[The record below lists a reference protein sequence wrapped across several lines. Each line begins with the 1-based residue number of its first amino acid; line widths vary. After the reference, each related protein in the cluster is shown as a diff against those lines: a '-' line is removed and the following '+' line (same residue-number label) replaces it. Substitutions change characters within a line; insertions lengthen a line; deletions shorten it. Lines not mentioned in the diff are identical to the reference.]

1 MMFNRMALATGLAAL
16 AMIAAP
22 LGAEPSGGR
31 AKVGRAAP
39 PFTLTTFAKE
49 KVTLDNLR
57 GKVVVLN
64 FWATW
69 CGPCRAE
76 MPMMDRFHRVHRKD
90 GFEIFAIATED
101 SVPTYLLRRY
111 LKDASMRLAT
121 KMAGK
126 GYGTIG
132 NSVPTSYIID
142 RAGVVRYAKA
152 GAFDEAEFEA
162 IILPLLKEAPPA
174 V

>member
-1 MMFNRMALATGLAAL
+1 MALATGLAAL

-22 LGAEPSGGR
+22 LGAASTGP
-31 AKVGRAAP
+31 AKVGRPAP

-49 KVTLDNLR
+49 KVTLADLR

-64 FWATW
+64 YWATW

-76 MPMMDRFHRVHRKD
+76 MPMMDRFHRVHQKE
-90 GFEIFAIATED
+90 GFEIFAVATED
-101 SVPTYLLRRY
+101 SLPTYLLRRY
-111 LKDASMRLAT
+111 LKDVSMRLAT
-121 KMAGK
+121 KMSGK

-132 NSVPTSYIID
+132 NAVPTSYVID
-142 RAGVVRYAKA
+142 RSGVVRYAKA
-152 GAFDEAEFEA
+152 GAFDEEEFNA

-174 V
+174 A